1 MPAEVGIDV
10 GDVMFRIDPEA
21 KTRKSRRLQ
30 EVEFAELKLTERYH
44 IQEWIAAAPEIL
56 QPELPEPRQPGLLM
70 IAKEF
75 SGFDKVRDRVDL
87 LAVDRSGALVVIELK
102 RDDSGEDVHW
112 QAIKYASYFRRVR
125 TKEIVEMLARHAD
138 ITLEDARRRLEE
150 HLDEGTLDV
159 LNHSTRIIL
168 ASHRFA
174 PHVTSAALWLNE
186 EVGRNLF
193 TCVQL
198 APFRDEGDR
207 ALYLQANTI
216 IPVPGAEHLGVH
228 TGPAEDDSAHRSSSR
243 QKEYDEI
250 KAFFAKVED
259 LATRG
264 ILDGIRPQKRVRR
277 GKFQW
282 ASMWYLRHP
291 WSYDHMFY
299 MVELSSG
306 ATRTVQVS
314 FGYNSGTFGQNDID
328 YLERLREE
336 LVLYEDQEK
345 TVPFGGGPY
354 RGLGVKREV
363 NSLKEEEAA
372 TAVAD
377 VLRKF
382 LETITPKIDEHFGNR
397 DDAEGS

>member
-1 MPAEVGIDV
+1 
-10 GDVMFRIDPEA
+10 MFRINPEA

-56 QPELPEPRQPGLLM
+56 QPDLPEPRQPGLLM

-125 TKEIVEMLARHAD
+125 ANKIVKMLAEYEN
-138 ITLEDARRRLEE
+138 ISQEDAGIRLEE
-150 HLDEGTLDV
+150 HLDQGNLDV
-159 LNHSTRIIL
+159 LNRRTRIIL

-186 EVGRNLF
+186 QVDRNLF

-198 APFRDEGDR
+198 RPFRDDG
-207 ALYLQANTI
+207 ALYLQTNTI
-216 IPVPGAEHLGVH
+216 IPVPGTEPYEV
-228 TGPAEDDSAHRSSSR
+228 GPAPDDGTDRGHSR

-250 KAFFAKVED
+250 KAFFANVEE
-259 LATRG
+259 LATSG
-264 ILDGIRPQKRVRR
+264 LPDDLKPEKRVRH
-277 GKFQW
+277 GKHQW
-282 ASMWYLRHP
+282 ASMWYSHRP
-291 WSYDHMFY
+291 WGYEDIFY
-299 MVELSSG
+299 MIELSSG
-306 ATRTVQVS
+306 ATRTVQIS
-314 FGYNSGTFGQNDID
+314 FGYNSSKFEQKDVD
-328 YLERLREE
+328 YLERLRDEKN
-336 LVLYEDQEK
+336 LHEDQEK
-345 TVPFGGGPY
+345 TIPFGGGPY
-354 RGLGVKREV
+354 RGLGVKLEV

-372 TAVAD
+372 RAAH

-382 LETITPKIDEHFGNR
+382 LEEITPRIDEHFGGR
-397 DDAEGS
+397 DGTEDS

>member
-1 MPAEVGIDV
+1 
-10 GDVMFRIDPEA
+10 MFRITPEA
-21 KTRKSRRLQ
+21 EAGKPQPLT
-30 EVEFAELKLTERYH
+30 EVEFAESGLKERYD

-56 QPELPEPRQPGLLM
+56 QPDLPARRQPGLLV

-112 QAIKYASYFRRVR
+112 QAIKYASYFHRVR
-125 TKEIVEMLARHAD
+125 AKKIVKMLAEYED
-138 ITLEDARRRLEE
+138 IPQEDARTRLEE
-150 HLDEGTLDV
+150 HLDEGNLDV
-159 LNHSTRIIL
+159 LNHRTRIIL

-186 EVGRNLF
+186 QVGRNLF

-198 APFRDEGDR
+198 IPFRDEDHG

-216 IPVPGAEHLGVH
+216 IPVPGAGLWVR
-228 TGPAEDDSAHRSSSR
+228 TGAAEDDSTHRGPSR
-243 QKEYDEI
+243 QGEYDEV
-250 KAFFAKVED
+250 KAFFAKVEE

-264 ILDGIRPQKRVRR
+264 VPDEIRPQKRVRK

-306 ATRTVQVS
+306 ATRTVRVS
-314 FGYNSGTFGQNDID
+314 FGYDSSTFEQTDID
-328 YLERLREE
+328 YLERLRDE

-363 NSLKEEEAA
+363 NSLKEERVASE
-372 TAVAD
+372 TAD

-397 DDAEGS
+397 DGAEGA